1 MSQVQF
7 GDAIKNGF
15 QNYANFRGVASRSDF
30 WYWTLF
36 TVIVSVGTSFIDTA
50 IGLAIGMENF
60 TLINTLAALALM
72 LPGLAVA
79 VRRFHDAGF
88 SAWWYSIPQVATLL
102 VLIWFMVALITFIF
116 ENMSSLL
123 DPAALQ
129 EWLVAIS
136 DPNSTAAG
144 DFAYLLV
151 ASNVLPSFLALLLIG
166 FATFVFNI
174 IIYVLPSRSVE
185 AGNRHNK
192 PQVAPFTIAG

>member
-1 MSQVQF
+1 MQF

-15 QNYANFRGVASRSDF
+15 QNYANFRGVASRSEF

-144 DFAYLLV
+144 DFAYMLV

>member
-1 MSQVQF
+1 MQF

-15 QNYANFRGVASRSDF
+15 QNYANFRGVASRSEF

-36 TVIVSVGTSFIDTA
+36 TVMVSIGTSIVDSA
-50 IGLAIGMENF
+50 IGLALGMQTF
-60 TLINTLAALALM
+60 TLVNTLAALALL

-88 SAWWYSIPQVATLL
+88 SAWWYSIPQVATLF

-123 DPAALQ
+123 DPAAL
-129 EWLVAIS
+129 EAWLLSIS
-136 DPNSTAAG
+136 DPSSTAAG
-144 DFAYLLV
+144 DFAYMLL
-151 ASNVLPSFLALLLIG
+151 ASDVLPSFLLLLLVG
-166 FATFVFNI
+166 FGAFVFNI
-174 IIYVLPSRSVE
+174 IIYVLPTRSIE

-192 PQVAPFTIAG
+192 PQVAPFKIAG

>member
-1 MSQVQF
+1 MQF

-15 QNYANFRGVASRSDF
+15 QNYANFRGVASRSEF

-36 TVIVSVGTSFIDTA
+36 TVLVSLGTSIVDSA
-50 IGLAIGMENF
+50 IGLALGGQTF
-60 TLINTLAALALM
+60 TLVNTLGSLALL

-88 SAWWYSIPQVATLL
+88 SAWWYSIPQVATLI
-102 VLIWFMVALITFIF
+102 VLMWFMIALITFIF

-123 DPAALQ
+123 DPAAL
-129 EWLVAIS
+129 EAWLIS
-136 DPNSTAAG
+136 IADPSSTAAG
-144 DFAYLLV
+144 DFAYMLV
-151 ASNVLPSFLALLLIG
+151 ASNVLPSFIALLLVG
-166 FATFVFNI
+166 LGTFVFNLV
-174 IIYVLPSRSVE
+174 IYVLPTRSVE

>member
-1 MSQVQF
+1 MQF

-15 QNYANFRGVASRSDF
+15 QNYANFRGVASRSEF

-36 TVIVSVGTSFIDTA
+36 TVLVSLGTSIVDSA
-50 IGLAIGMENF
+50 IGLALGMQTF
-60 TLINTLAALALM
+60 TLVNTLSAFALL

-88 SAWWYSIPQVATLL
+88 SAWWYSIPQVATLI
-102 VLIWFMVALITFIF
+102 VLIWFMIALITFIF

-123 DPAALQ
+123 DPAAL
-129 EWLVAIS
+129 EAWFIS
-136 DPNSTAAG
+136 IADPSSTAAG
-144 DFAYLLV
+144 DFAYMLV
-151 ASNVLPSFLALLLIG
+151 ASNVLPSFIALLLVG
-166 FATFVFNI
+166 LGTFVFNI
-174 IIYVLPSRSVE
+174 VIYVLPSRSVD

>member
-1 MSQVQF
+1 MQF

-15 QNYANFRGVASRSDF
+15 QNYANFRGVASRSEF

-36 TVIVSVGTSFIDTA
+36 TVLVSLGTSIVDSA
-50 IGLAIGMENF
+50 IGLALDMQAF
-60 TLINTLAALALM
+60 TLVNTLGSLALL

-88 SAWWYSIPQVATLL
+88 SAWWYSIPQVATLI
-102 VLIWFMVALITFIF
+102 VLIWFMLALITFIF

-123 DPAALQ
+123 DPAAL
-129 EWLVAIS
+129 EAWLIS
-136 DPNSTAAG
+136 IADPSSTAAG
-144 DFAYLLV
+144 DFAYMLV
-151 ASNVLPSFLALLLIG
+151 ASNVLPSFIALLLVG
-166 FATFVFNI
+166 LGTFVFNLV
-174 IIYVLPSRSVE
+174 IYVLPTRSVE

>member
-1 MSQVQF
+1 MQF
-7 GDAIKNGF
+7 GEAIKNGF
-15 QNYANFRGVASRSDF
+15 QNYANFRGVASRSEF

-36 TVIVSVGTSFIDTA
+36 TVLVSLGTSIVDSA
-50 IGLAIGMENF
+50 IGLALDMQAF
-60 TLINTLAALALM
+60 TLVNTLGSLALL

-88 SAWWYSIPQVATLL
+88 SAWWYSIPQVATLI

-123 DPAALQ
+123 DPAAL
-129 EWLVAIS
+129 EAWLIS
-136 DPNSTAAG
+136 IADPSSTAAG
-144 DFAYLLV
+144 DFAYMLV

-174 IIYVLPSRSVE
+174 VIYVLPTRSVE

>member
-1 MSQVQF
+1 MQF

-15 QNYANFRGVASRSDF
+15 QNYANFRGVASRSEF

-50 IGLAIGMENF
+50 VGLAIGMENF

-102 VLIWFMVALITFIF
+102 ALIWFMVALITFIF
-116 ENMSSLL
+116 ESMSSLL

-144 DFAYLLV
+144 DFAYMLV

>member
-1 MSQVQF
+1 MQF

-15 QNYANFRGVASRSDF
+15 QNYANFRGVASRSEF

-50 IGLAIGMENF
+50 VGLAIGMENF

-102 VLIWFMVALITFIF
+102 ALIWFMLALITFIF

-144 DFAYLLV
+144 DFAYMLV

>member
-1 MSQVQF
+1 MQF

-15 QNYANFRGVASRSDF
+15 QNYANFRGVASRSEF

-36 TVIVSVGTSFIDTA
+36 TVLVSLGTSIVDSA
-50 IGLAIGMENF
+50 IGLALDMQAF
-60 TLINTLAALALM
+60 TLVNTLGSLALL

-88 SAWWYSIPQVATLL
+88 SAWWYSIPQVATLI
-102 VLIWFMVALITFIF
+102 VLMWFMIALITFIF

-123 DPAALQ
+123 DPAAL
-129 EWLVAIS
+129 EAWLIS
-136 DPNSTAAG
+136 IADPSSTAAG
-144 DFAYLLV
+144 DFAYMLV
-151 ASNVLPSFLALLLIG
+151 ASNVLPSFIALLLVG
-166 FATFVFNI
+166 LGTFVFNI
-174 IIYVLPSRSVE
+174 VIYVLPTRSVE

>member
-1 MSQVQF
+1 MQF

-88 SAWWYSIPQVATLL
+88 SAWWYSIPQVAALL

>member
-1 MSQVQF
+1 VQF

-15 QNYANFRGVASRSDF
+15 QNYANFRGVASRSEF

-36 TVIVSVGTSFIDTA
+36 TVLVSLGTSILDSA
-50 IGLAIGMENF
+50 IGLALGGQTF
-60 TLINTLAALALM
+60 TLVNTLGSLALL

-88 SAWWYSIPQVATLL
+88 SAWWYSIPQVATLI
-102 VLIWFMVALITFIF
+102 VLMWFMIALITFIF

-123 DPAALQ
+123 DPAAL
-129 EWLVAIS
+129 EAWLIS
-136 DPNSTAAG
+136 IADPSSTAAG
-144 DFAYLLV
+144 DFAYMLV
-151 ASNVLPSFLALLLIG
+151 ASNVLPSFIALLLVG
-166 FATFVFNI
+166 LGTFVFNLV
-174 IIYVLPSRSVE
+174 IYVLPTRSVE

>member
-1 MSQVQF
+1 VQF
-7 GDAIKNGF
+7 GEAIKNGF
-15 QNYANFRGVASRSDF
+15 QNYANFRGVASRAEF

-36 TVIVSVGTSFIDTA
+36 TVIVSLGTSIVDSA
-50 IGLAIGMENF
+50 IGLALGMETF
-60 TLINTLAALALM
+60 TLVNTLAALALW

-88 SAWWYSIPQVATLL
+88 SAWWYSIPQAATLI

-123 DPAALQ
+123 DPAAL
-129 EWLVAIS
+129 EAWLLSIA
-136 DPNSTAAG
+136 DPSSTAAG
-144 DFAYLLV
+144 DFAYMLV

-166 FATFVFNI
+166 FATFVFTF
-174 IIYVLPSRSVE
+174 IIYVLPTRSVE

-192 PQVAPFTIAG
+192 TQVAPFTIAG

>member
-1 MSQVQF
+1 MQF

-15 QNYANFRGVASRSDF
+15 QNYANFRGVASRSEF

-36 TVIVSVGTSFIDTA
+36 TVLVSLGTSIVDSA
-50 IGLAIGMENF
+50 IGLALDMQAF
-60 TLINTLAALALM
+60 TLVNTLGSLALL

-88 SAWWYSIPQVATLL
+88 SAWWYSIPQVATLI
-102 VLIWFMVALITFIF
+102 VLIWFIIALITFIF

-123 DPAALQ
+123 DPAAL
-129 EWLVAIS
+129 EAWLIS
-136 DPNSTAAG
+136 IADPSSTAAG
-144 DFAYLLV
+144 DFAYMLV
-151 ASNVLPSFLALLLIG
+151 ASNVLPSFIALLLVG
-166 FATFVFNI
+166 LGTFVFNI
-174 IIYVLPSRSVE
+174 VIYVLPTRSVE

>member
-1 MSQVQF
+1 MQF

-15 QNYANFRGVASRSDF
+15 QNYANFRGVASRSEF

-36 TVIVSVGTSFIDTA
+36 TFIVSFGTSLVDSF
-50 IGLAIGMENF
+50 IGLALGMDSF
-60 TLINTLAALALM
+60 ALVNTLGALALT

-102 VLIWFMVALITFIF
+102 ALVWFMVSLIAFMF
-116 ENMSSLL
+116 ENMTSLAN
-123 DPAALQ
+123 PAALQ
-129 EWLVAIS
+129 EWLLALS

-144 DFAYLLV
+144 DFAYMLV
-151 ASNVLPSFLALLLIG
+151 ASNVLPSFLALLLLG
-166 FATFVFNI
+166 LATIVFTI
-174 IIYVLPSRSVE
+174 IVYVLPTRTVE

-192 PQVAPFTIAG
+192 PQIAPFKIAG

>member
-1 MSQVQF
+1 MQF

-15 QNYANFRGVASRSDF
+15 QNYANFRGVASRSEF

-36 TVIVSVGTSFIDTA
+36 TVLVSVGTSIVDSA
-50 IGLAIGMENF
+50 IGLALGMQAF
-60 TLINTLAALALM
+60 TLVNTLAAIALL
-72 LPGLAVA
+72 LPGVAVA

-102 VLIWFMVALITFIF
+102 VLIWFMVSLITFIF

-123 DPAALQ
+123 NPAELEA
-129 EWLVAIS
+129 WLLSIS

-144 DFAYLLV
+144 DFAYMLV
-151 ASNVLPSFLALLLIG
+151 ASNVLPSFLMLLLIG
-166 FATFVFNI
+166 FGVFVFNI

-192 PQVAPFTIAG
+192 PQVAPFKIAG

>member
-1 MSQVQF
+1 VQF

-15 QNYANFRGVASRSDF
+15 QNYANFRGVASRSEF

-36 TVIVSVGTSFIDTA
+36 TFIVSFGTSIVDSF
-50 IGLAIGMENF
+50 IGLALGMDSF
-60 TLINTLAALALM
+60 ALVNTLAALALM

-102 VLIWFMVALITFIF
+102 ALVWFMVSLIAFIF
-116 ENMSSLL
+116 ENMTSLAN
-123 DPAALQ
+123 PAVLQ
-129 EWLVAIS
+129 EWLLALS

-144 DFAYLLV
+144 DFAYMLV
-151 ASNVLPSFLALLLIG
+151 ASNVLPSFLTLLLLG
-166 FATFVFNI
+166 LATIVFTI
-174 IIYVLPSRSVE
+174 IVYVLPTRTVE

-192 PQVAPFTIAG
+192 PQIAPFKIAG

>member
-1 MSQVQF
+1 MQF

-15 QNYANFRGVASRSDF
+15 QNYANFRGVASRSEF

-36 TVIVSVGTSFIDTA
+36 TVLVSLGTSIVDSA
-50 IGLAIGMENF
+50 IGLALDMQAF
-60 TLINTLAALALM
+60 TLVNTLGSLALL

-88 SAWWYSIPQVATLL
+88 SAWWYSIPQVATLI
-102 VLIWFMVALITFIF
+102 VLIWFMIALITFIF

-123 DPAALQ
+123 DPAAL
-129 EWLVAIS
+129 EAWLIS
-136 DPNSTAAG
+136 IADPSSTAAG
-144 DFAYLLV
+144 DFAYMLV
-151 ASNVLPSFLALLLIG
+151 ASNVLPSFIALLLVG
-166 FATFVFNI
+166 LGTFVFNLV
-174 IIYVLPSRSVE
+174 IYVLPTRSVE

>member
-1 MSQVQF
+1 MQF

-15 QNYANFRGVASRSDF
+15 QNYANFRGVASRSEF

-36 TVIVSVGTSFIDTA
+36 TVLVSLGTSIVDSA
-50 IGLAIGMENF
+50 IGLALGGQTF
-60 TLINTLAALALM
+60 TLVNTLGSLALL

-88 SAWWYSIPQVATLL
+88 SAWWYSIPQVATLI
-102 VLIWFMVALITFIF
+102 VLIWFMIALITFIF

-123 DPAALQ
+123 DPAAL
-129 EWLVAIS
+129 EAWLIS
-136 DPNSTAAG
+136 IADPSSTAAG
-144 DFAYLLV
+144 DFAYMLL
-151 ASNVLPSFLALLLIG
+151 ASNVLPSFIALLLVG
-166 FATFVFNI
+166 LGTFVFNLV
-174 IIYVLPSRSVE
+174 IYVLPTRSVE

>member
-1 MSQVQF
+1 MQF

-15 QNYANFRGVASRSDF
+15 QNYANFRGVASRSEF

-36 TVIVSVGTSFIDTA
+36 TFIVSFGTSIVDSF
-50 IGLAIGMENF
+50 IGLALGMDSF
-60 TLINTLAALALM
+60 ALVNTLAALALM

-102 VLIWFMVALITFIF
+102 ALVWFMVSLIAFIF
-116 ENMSSLL
+116 ENMISLAN
-123 DPAALQ
+123 PAALQ
-129 EWLVAIS
+129 EWLLALS

-144 DFAYLLV
+144 DFAYMLV
-151 ASNVLPSFLALLLIG
+151 ASNVLPSFLTLLLLG
-166 FATFVFNI
+166 LATIVFTI
-174 IIYVLPSRSVE
+174 IVYVLPTRTVE

-192 PQVAPFTIAG
+192 PQIAPFKIAG

>member
-1 MSQVQF
+1 MQF

-15 QNYANFRGVASRSDF
+15 QNYANFRGVASRSEF

-36 TVIVSVGTSFIDTA
+36 TVLVSLGTSIVDSA
-50 IGLAIGMENF
+50 IGLALDMQAF
-60 TLINTLAALALM
+60 TLVNTLGSLALL

-88 SAWWYSIPQVATLL
+88 SAWWYSIPQVATLI
-102 VLIWFMVALITFIF
+102 VLIWFIIALITFIF

-123 DPAALQ
+123 DPAAL
-129 EWLVAIS
+129 EAWLIS
-136 DPNSTAAG
+136 IADPSSTAAG
-144 DFAYLLV
+144 DFAYMLV
-151 ASNVLPSFLALLLIG
+151 ASNVLPSFIALLLVG
-166 FATFVFNI
+166 LGTFVFNLV
-174 IIYVLPSRSVE
+174 IYVLPTRSVE

>member
-1 MSQVQF
+1 VQF
-7 GDAIKNGF
+7 GEAIKNGF
-15 QNYANFRGVASRSDF
+15 QNYANFRGVASRSEF

-36 TVIVSVGTSFIDTA
+36 TVLVSLGTSIVDSA
-50 IGLAIGMENF
+50 IGLALDMQAF
-60 TLINTLAALALM
+60 TLVNTLGSLALL

-88 SAWWYSIPQVATLL
+88 SAWWYSIPQVATLI

-123 DPAALQ
+123 DPAAL
-129 EWLVAIS
+129 EAWLIS
-136 DPNSTAAG
+136 IADPSSTAAG
-144 DFAYLLV
+144 DFAYMLV